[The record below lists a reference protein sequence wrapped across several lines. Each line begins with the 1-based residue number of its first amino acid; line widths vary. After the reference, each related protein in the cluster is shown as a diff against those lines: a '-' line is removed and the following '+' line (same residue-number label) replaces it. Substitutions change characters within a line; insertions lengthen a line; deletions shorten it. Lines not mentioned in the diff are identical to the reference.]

1 MAIKKFIKDPN
12 ARLDYTI
19 DWTAWLAGNGDT
31 ISGATVPDPPSG
43 LTVTTPLTW
52 TSTQTTVWIS
62 GGTAG
67 SSYDVTV
74 HITTTGGRQ
83 DDRTITISCK
93 EL

>member
-31 ISGATVPDPPSG
+31 ISGATVQNPPSG

-67 SSYDVTV
+67 SSYDVTI